1 MNGQEAA
8 EAYLVRFQEWAANQS
23 DADFRAL
30 ARGGKLSRQEIFK
43 GCGFGRSVLTQ
54 NPRVRAA
61 LADLEVLLRERG
73 LLSQLATQ
81 QHGED
86 GVDEPEPLRQLGQA
100 DQAAVNTRMN
110 ELEKRVQLLL
120 AENANLRGR
129 LARFS
134 HIENVLASTGRLPR

>member
-8 EAYLVRFQEWAANQS
+8 EAYLNKFEEWAADKS
-23 DADFRAL
+23 DADFRSL

-61 LADLEVLLRERG
+61 LAELEVKLRKRG
-73 LLSQLATQ
+73 VLSELAEQLA
-81 QHGED
+81 GED
-86 GVDEPEPLRQLGQA
+86 GVDEPEPLRQMGQA
-100 DQAAVNTRMN
+100 ENAAVQARLND
-110 ELEKRVQLLL
+110 LEQRVQLLL
-120 AENANLRGR
+120 AENADLRNR
-129 LARFS
+129 LARFG